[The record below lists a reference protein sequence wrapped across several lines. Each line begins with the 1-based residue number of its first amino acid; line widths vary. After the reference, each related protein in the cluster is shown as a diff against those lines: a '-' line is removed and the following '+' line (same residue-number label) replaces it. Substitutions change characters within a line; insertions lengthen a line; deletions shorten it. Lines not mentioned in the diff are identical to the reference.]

1 MMPSETSVSIDAE
14 PCRAFFSAARWNGHA
29 DHSATGA
36 AQLTSSHCQPANR
49 RDGISE
55 SISERSVS
63 GTKNTSAT
71 ISRRL
76 RSAASRSS
84 AAPSSPGWLSAGSL
98 AAGSLAAYPACSTAV
113 TSSRAGRPAGAATR
127 AVAVA

>member
-14 PCRAFFSAARWNGHA
+14 PCRAFFSAARWNGQAH
-29 DHSATGA
+29 HSATGA
-36 AQLTSSHCQPANR
+36 AQPTSSHCQPANR

-71 ISRRL
+71 ISRRF
-76 RSAASRSS
+76 R
-84 AAPSSPGWLSAGSL
+84 
-98 AAGSLAAYPACSTAV
+98 
-113 TSSRAGRPAGAATR
+113 
-127 AVAVA
+127 

>member
-71 ISRRL
+71 ISRRF

-84 AAPSSPGWLSAGSL
+84 AAPSSPGWLP
-98 AAGSLAAYPACSTAV
+98 AGSLAAYPACSTAV